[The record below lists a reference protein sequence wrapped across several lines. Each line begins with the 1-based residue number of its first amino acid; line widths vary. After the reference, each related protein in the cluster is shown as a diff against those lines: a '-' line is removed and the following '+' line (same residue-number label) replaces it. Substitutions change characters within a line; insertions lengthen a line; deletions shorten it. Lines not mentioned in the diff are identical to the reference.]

1 MAENIPV
8 RLGRTL
14 EIMRGDIETQ
24 QRLDAKKIF
33 DVTSGEIALKISK
46 KIIEGLEDGADD
58 EKKGDAQF
66 YLKTFKDK
74 IFKGAGVEKEMPKDA
89 DDIDEETASTL
100 SKILDEYN
108 KKTGKSKELDKG
120 DYKVVDDLG
129 I

>member
-100 SKILDEYN
+100 SKILEEYN